1 MCTREVLVCV
11 RSKFMGYYLCTGKV
25 MLYMYRSRD
34 GVLFWVGVL
43 VCVLQRGWVSNVAKS
58 VGTR

>member
-1 MCTREVLVCV
+1 
-11 RSKFMGYYLCTGKV
+11 MGYYLCTGKV